1 MPPSPEAPVVKHC
14 ASSIVPRRS
23 GHAAAGMCARPA
35 QVEALERHP
44 IVGSADHR
52 AGAEQLVEPHL
63 AVEDVAADQ
72 AEAALQVERRMNL
85 PTEDGLGEAGRM
97 GVNGR
102 DDLVCRLL
110 ALFVPATAGPEVEA
124 EI

>member
-1 MPPSPEAPVVKHC
+1 MPPSPEAPVPQHC
-14 ASSIVPRRS
+14 AGGIMPRRT
-23 GHAAAGMCARPA
+23 GYPAAGMCARPA

-44 IVGSADHR
+44 IVGSANHR

-63 AVEDVAADQ
+63 AVEDVASDQ

-110 ALFVPATAGPEVEA
+110 ALLVPTSAGPEVEA
-124 EI
+124 EM